1 MLDGD
6 QTAPVPPNAAP
17 LPAPPPA
24 TPPAATPPTAPPL
37 AASAAKPPATPLTIT
52 ERPELEINFTNGKS
66 NNKPSLQL
74 TNLIILDPI
83 KAFVTVTFINRLC
96 IFCYGIC
103 NL

>member
-6 QTAPVPPNAAP
+6 QTAPVAPNAAP

-24 TPPAATPPTAPPL
+24 TPPAPPPTAPPL
-37 AASAAKPPATPLTIT
+37 AASAAKPPATPLTTT
-52 ERPELEINFTNGKS
+52 ERPLLEINFTNGKS

-83 KAFVTVTFINRLC
+83 KAFVTITLIDRLC
-96 IFCYGIC
+96 IFCHGIC